1 MCAQR
6 TVIMAFSPDAT
17 ALDLAGP
24 MDVFAAANALLEV
37 QDGYRFLLVSAQPGP
52 VRLCN
57 GSHVLP
63 DLCCEEAIG
72 NYDVVLVASSPTY
85 TYDPTLCAWLR
96 EVCGRA
102 NIYGSICTGAFAL
115 GDAGLLDGHTVTTH
129 WESAQELGAR
139 FPSSR
144 VEADRIVMRSGTL
157 ITSAGIAAA
166 INLALTLV
174 ADHHGAELS
183 LRIAQQLVVVA
194 KRRAEHTQYLPQLSA
209 PPDGDMSIFRVK
221 AHVLENAGDDYNLS
235 KLAAIA
241 GMSSRSFSR
250 HFTRV
255 TGVTPRVFVE
265 QARLDTARHLL
276 EGTCQPLKAIAYN
289 SGFGSADNM
298 RRVFQRRLRVS
309 PADYRERFN
318 RKS

>member
-24 MDVFAAANALLEV
+24 MDVFEAANALLGV

-57 GSHVLP
+57 GSHVVP

-72 NYDVVLVASSPTY
+72 TYDVVLVASSSAY
-85 TYDPTLCAWLR
+85 SHDPTLCTWLR

-102 NIYGSICTGAFAL
+102 NIYGSVCTGAFAL

-129 WESAQELGAR
+129 WESAHELGAR

-144 VEADRIVMRSGTL
+144 VEADRIVVRSGNL
-157 ITSAGIAAA
+157 FTSAGVTAA

-194 KRRAEHTQYLPQLSA
+194 KRREEHTQYLPHLST

-221 AHVLENAGDDYNLS
+221 AHVMENAGDNYSLS
-235 KLAAIA
+235 KLAGIA
-241 GMSSRSFSR
+241 RMSSRSFSR
-250 HFTRV
+250 HFIRV
-255 TGVTPRVFVE
+255 TGMTPRVFVE
-265 QARLDTARHLL
+265 QARLDTARRLL
-276 EGTCQPLKAIAYN
+276 ETTCQPLKAIAYK

-298 RRVFQRRLRVS
+298 RRVFQRQLRVS
-309 PADYRERFN
+309 PAEYREQFN